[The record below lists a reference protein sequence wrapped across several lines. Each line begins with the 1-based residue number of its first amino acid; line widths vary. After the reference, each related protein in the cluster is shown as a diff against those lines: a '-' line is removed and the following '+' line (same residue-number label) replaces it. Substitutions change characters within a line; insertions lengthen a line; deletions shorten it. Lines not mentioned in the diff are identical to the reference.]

1 MGKYF
6 TVTVRPTIPASKQ
19 HLGDFANGD
28 ALFDWQEFNVPKGAN
43 RLLNVTAIVRK
54 EDGTT
59 TNEFPFSLVFGK
71 SINKTA
77 PNSIGTLHATANGIG
92 YQHNLIGKAM
102 FIEKDNL
109 SKLDNVEIFTLNAG
123 GADSDHMDI
132 VLEGEPD
139 SGINV
144 GFDKL
149 YVAGIA
155 EGTLNFST
163 AIETSRAVDIS
174 GLSAAQLVNADIEGT
189 DPRTVFAPG
198 DIIHAED
205 DVILGEIE
213 SMADA
218 NTITFKTDGSKV
230 LHANGETLF
239 TNANGLA
246 AFVLQNDATDADAG
260 DLASGDELYNVH
272 PITLIFSF
280 ER

>member
-1 MGKYF
+1 MNKYF

-19 HLGDFANGD
+19 HLDQFSDGD
-28 ALFDWQEFNVPKGAN
+28 ALFDWAEFNVPKGAN

-54 EDGTT
+54 ETGTT
-59 TNEFPFSLVFGK
+59 SNEIPFSIVFGK

-77 PNSIGTLHATANGIG
+77 PNSIGTLHGTANGIG
-92 YQHNLIGKAM
+92 YQHNIIGKAM
-102 FIEKDNL
+102 FIAKDNL
-109 SKLDNVEIFTLNAG
+109 TKLDNIEIFTLNSG
-123 GADSDHMDI
+123 GADSDHCDI

-155 EGTLNFST
+155 EGNLDFKTGVV
-163 AIETSRAVDIS
+163 TSRAVDVS

-198 DIIHAED
+198 DIIHANGTSST
-205 DVILGEIE
+205 DVVVGEIE

-239 TNANGLA
+239 TNANGLT
-246 AFVLQNDATDADAG
+246 AFQGQD
-260 DLASGDELYNVH
+260 DLDSGDELYNIH